1 MRGAY
6 ESRDS
11 KFLVPEKSCIRMHDT
26 RAILVRD
33 SGTSSSSENLG
44 RVTLVC
50 HGPKNSCCNNS
61 QQLTFGAL
69 SQSTTL
75 KNLLIFISSSNNS
88 NAYFNQSLFC
98 TDTVCWPRKCCWLV
112 VYTTTWEKFI
122 VQDSWTYIR
131 VLLVWVNAGKAWHQK
146 WYPAK
151 ISSMHE
157 KDRLGYVQ
165 VLKTGSIWC

>member
-1 MRGAY
+1 MNRNICRIFSQTCKQNSTNMRGAY

-122 VQDSWTYIR
+122 VQDS
-131 VLLVWVNAGKAWHQK
+131 
-146 WYPAK
+146 
-151 ISSMHE
+151 
-157 KDRLGYVQ
+157 
-165 VLKTGSIWC
+165 